1 MLRKYRDLINLWSE
15 QPEIFYSNLEK
26 LDKIETENTIVIND
40 EKPQDNISIEIQQ
53 DVEKVKDDPMEI

>member
-40 EKPQDNISIEIQQ
+40 EKPQDNISIEIQH